1 MTHFPWNFQE
11 DLIPQRKKHVF
22 DIFVLDDIYIIC
34 YTHFLSVPN
43 IDMDLLDLMEVG
55 NLHFLPYLEIAKF
68 PFKNT

>member
-11 DLIPQRKKHVF
+11 ACISQRKNMCLTYF
-22 DIFVLDDIYIIC
+22 LSDIYIILI
-34 YTHFLSVPN
+34 FLLFLN

-55 NLHFLPYLEIAKF
+55 NLPFLPFLEIAKF